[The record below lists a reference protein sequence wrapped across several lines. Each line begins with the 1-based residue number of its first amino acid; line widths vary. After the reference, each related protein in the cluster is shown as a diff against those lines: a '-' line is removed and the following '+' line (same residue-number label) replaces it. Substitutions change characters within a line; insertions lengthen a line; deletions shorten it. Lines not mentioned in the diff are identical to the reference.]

1 MKRRE
6 REDAPGRRSPGINFL
21 LLVLFVAA
29 LLVAGAVRI
38 RLLGT
43 PLERDEGEYAYAGQ
57 LLLQGSPP
65 YAHVYNMKFPGTYVA
80 YALIEATFGE
90 TIEGIHFGLLLLNMA
105 TVILL
110 FLVGR
115 RLLGTAGGVVAGTAY
130 ALLSLS
136 PSVLG
141 TSAHATHFVVLPAM
155 VGLLLLLDAS
165 ESGRLSAT
173 YLSGLMFGLA
183 CLMKQHA
190 IFFAAFAL
198 LFFCLELLRH
208 RTSLRAR
215 FPIET
220 VLLTGGL
227 ATPLAFT
234 LLILWWAGVWDSFWF
249 WTFSYAREYVSI
261 VTPSEGLVNL
271 GREFP
276 RVVGPSVAIWV
287 LAAVG
292 LVAAIRDPE
301 PFRKRLLL
309 LFAGFSALTV
319 CPGLYFR
326 PHYFV
331 TALPA
336 VALLA
341 AAGVSLMA
349 RGLSRASGVPWEP
362 VAMGIAALA
371 LGTSI
376 LSQYSIFVRF
386 TPLEVSRAMYG
397 LEPFP
402 EAVEIGHW
410 LRAQPGGKA
419 PVLVLGAEPEI
430 YFYSGRRSAT
440 GYIYVYSVWENQI
453 YADSM
458 MRQMIREVEDSRP
471 QYVIVEFV
479 PKRLEGWTTE
489 FLNRSYILEGRVDII
504 SHHQTEYVWGAEAR
518 TKPRRARRYLYI
530 FKRVAE

>member
-1 MKRRE
+1 MKSEKEAAPRE
-6 REDAPGRRSPGINFL
+6 GWSSRTGILALTL
-21 LLVLFVAA
+21 LVAA
-29 LLVAGAVRI
+29 LLLVGAVRG

-80 YALIEATFGE
+80 YALIEATLGE

-105 TVILL
+105 TVIVL
-110 FLVGR
+110 FLVGK
-115 RLLGTAGGVVAGTAY
+115 RLFGNTGAAVAGASY
-130 ALLSLS
+130 ALLSLN

-141 TSAHATHFVVLPAM
+141 TSAHATHFVVLPTM

-165 ESGRLSAT
+165 KSGRPSTT

-183 CLMKQHA
+183 FLMKQHA
-190 IFFAAFAL
+190 MFFLCFAV
-198 LFFCLELLRH
+198 LFFSWERLRH
-208 RTSLRAR
+208 RTSLRGFLR
-215 FPIET
+215 ET
-220 VLLTGGL
+220 VLLMAGL

-234 LLILWWAGVWDSFWF
+234 VLILWWAGVWDSFWF
-249 WTFSYAREYVSI
+249 LTFSYAREYVSI
-261 VTPSEGLVNL
+261 VTASEGLVNL

-287 LAAVG
+287 LAAIG

-301 PFRKRLLL
+301 SFRKRLLL

-331 TALPA
+331 TVLPA

-341 AAGVSLMA
+341 AAGVSPIA
-349 RGLSRASGVPWEP
+349 RSLSRAAGVPWES
-362 VAMGIAALA
+362 VAMGIAVLA
-371 LGTSI
+371 LGASI
-376 LSQYSIFVRF
+376 WSQYLIFFRF
-386 TPLEVSRAMYG
+386 TPKEVSRVMYG

-402 EAVEIGHW
+402 EAVEIGRW
-410 LRAQPGGKA
+410 LRAQPGKEN

-440 GYIYVYSVWENQI
+440 GYIYVYSVWENQL

-479 PKRLEGWTTE
+479 PKRLQGWTAE
-489 FLNRSYILEGRVDII
+489 FLNRSYMLEGRVDMI
-504 SHHQTEYVWGAEAR
+504 SSAQTEYLWGAEAS
-518 TKPRRARRYLYI
+518 TKPGRARRYLYV